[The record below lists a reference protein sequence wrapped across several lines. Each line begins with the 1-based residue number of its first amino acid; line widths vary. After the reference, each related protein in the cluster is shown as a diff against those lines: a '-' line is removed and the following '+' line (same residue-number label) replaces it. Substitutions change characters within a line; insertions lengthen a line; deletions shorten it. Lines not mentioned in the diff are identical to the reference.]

1 MVACLFLLWNPSASH
16 SHYFL
21 LLLLSYKV
29 IHTFSNLH
37 PIGEED
43 GTYISAEDPD
53 YVDGDDLTEA
63 MSDFIGMKIGGGGSG
78 GGFGFD
84 DDDDYTYD
92 TVTVGYRSAAYDNKK
107 IKHQQVGRSSGE
119 DLLFKSPTKKGM
131 SGGKVHGNTT
141 VSLPYIVDLWRD
153 SKSQARVSVQVH
165 MMSGVDF
172 HKGVGVRVS
181 TSKSELVLTF
191 PMSTFMARAESA
203 FATSFFDGKNF
214 NNEHEK
220 HCMHVIM
227 KHHGKTVARMV
238 SVSKV
243 KGRST
248 IDEFLYHQRIPLPHR
263 CKHNFPS
270 QIDGDDFFHGQKF
283 IQYPDGSIQL
293 HVELL
298 CETADGY
305 HPEEVASKPA
315 THIASPANI
324 PAATAS
330 SSAATAAGNGSTQIP
345 SPGAV
350 VFNSGYDGA
359 GTRPR
364 SVKRQCTYQDS
375 QQQQQNGVATDDDAE
390 YDEYT
395 VYTEQLEQ
403 QLQQQL

>member
-1 MVACLFLLWNPSASH
+1 MFACLFLLWNPSEGR

-63 MSDFIGMKIGGGGSG
+63 MSDFIGMKIGGGGG
-78 GGFGFD
+78 GFD

-107 IKHQQVGRSSGE
+107 MKHQVGHDG
-119 DLLFKSPTKKGM
+119 FKSPTKKGM
-131 SGGKVHGNTT
+131 SGSKVQHGNTT
-141 VSLPYIVDLWRD
+141 VSLPYVVDLWRD

-165 MMSGVDF
+165 MLSGVDF
-172 HKGVGVRVS
+172 HKDVGVRVS
-181 TSKSELVLTF
+181 TSKTELVLTF

-203 FATSFFDGKNF
+203 FATSFFDRKNF

-220 HCMHVIM
+220 NCMRVIM
-227 KHHGKTVARMV
+227 KRHGKTVARMV

-248 IDEFLYHQRIPLPHR
+248 VDEFHYQQRIPLPRR
-263 CKHNFPS
+263 CKHSFPS
-270 QIDGDDFFHGQKF
+270 PTDGDDFFYGQKF

-298 CETADGY
+298 CETSRMGITLKRLHQNLSLTLLLLQIFLLLQLPLLLPQLLLVAVLRFL
-305 HPEEVASKPA
+305 HPGK
-315 THIASPANI
+315 
-324 PAATAS
+324 
-330 SSAATAAGNGSTQIP
+330 QR
-345 SPGAV
+345 
-350 VFNSGYDGA
+350 Y
-359 GTRPR
+359 
-364 SVKRQCTYQDS
+364 
-375 QQQQQNGVATDDDAE
+375 
-390 YDEYT
+390 
-395 VYTEQLEQ
+395 
-403 QLQQQL
+403 